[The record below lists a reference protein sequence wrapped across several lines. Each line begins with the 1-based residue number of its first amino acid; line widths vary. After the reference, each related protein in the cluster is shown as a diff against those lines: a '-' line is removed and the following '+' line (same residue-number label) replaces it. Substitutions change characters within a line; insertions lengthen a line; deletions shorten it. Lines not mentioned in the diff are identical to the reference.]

1 MWLEVIL
8 FVAILILFAYL
19 DAKKPNNFPPGPKWW
34 PIVGSM
40 LAVAKERKRSNY
52 FYKITSDMSNGRGL
66 VGLRLGKDLIVV
78 VLGSQALKEFLMSD
92 DLAGRPM
99 GEFYQLRTWGERH
112 GVLLTDSTVWK
123 EQRRFI
129 LRQLRE
135 FGFGKGDMSRMIEAE
150 TEIMVNNIKDMIHV
164 TKNSLQL
171 DVSQIFSVHILNTL
185 WTMLAGVRYNAEDKE
200 LKKLQSLLSELFDN
214 SHMVGALFHHFPILR
229 FLAPEFSGYN
239 LYVKVHQPI
248 WQFLYTEL
256 KRHKETFDPKET
268 RDFMDVYL
276 QILNCPDRPESY
288 SEKQLVAICL
298 DMFMAGSETT
308 SKTLQ
313 FTFLYMLLYP
323 EVQKKAQEE
332 IDRVLGDR
340 QPSLNDRPK

>member
-1 MWLEVIL
+1 MWLEVVL
-8 FVAILILFAYL
+8 FALILILFAYL
-19 DAKKPNNFPPGPKWW
+19 DAKKPKNFPPGPKWL
-34 PIVGSM
+34 PILGSM
-40 LAVAKERKRSNY
+40 VAVSQERKRSNY
-52 FYKITSDMSNGRGL
+52 FYKITSNMSEGRGL

-78 VLGSQALKEFLMSD
+78 VVGAQALKEFLMSE

-129 LRQLRE
+129 LRHLRE

-150 TEIMVNNIKDMIHV
+150 TAIMVDSIKELLKDGKVELDMS
-164 TKNSLQL
+164 K
-171 DVSQIFSVHILNTL
+171 IFSVHVLNTL
-185 WTMLAGVRYNAEDKE
+185 WTMLAGIRYNAEDKE

-239 LYVKVHQPI
+239 LYVKVHQPL
-248 WQFLYTEL
+248 WNFLYTEL

-276 QILNCPDRPESY
+276 QMLNCPDRPESY
-288 SEKQLVAICL
+288 SEKQLVAICM

-340 QPSLNDRPK
+340 SPSLNDRPK